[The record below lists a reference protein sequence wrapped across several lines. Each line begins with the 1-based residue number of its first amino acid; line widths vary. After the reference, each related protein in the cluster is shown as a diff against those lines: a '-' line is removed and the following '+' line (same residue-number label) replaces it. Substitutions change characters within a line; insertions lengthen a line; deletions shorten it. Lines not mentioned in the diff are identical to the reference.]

1 MQSGLWQDD
10 RSVSRQFFPRK
21 ETNASG
27 HFGATAMKPIRLMA
41 GFFTVG
47 IWTLLSRVMGFVRD
61 ILIAAYLGTGPVA
74 EAFLVA
80 FSLPN
85 LFRRFFAEGAFNMA
99 FVPMFSKKVE
109 GDDGAHRFAQDA
121 FVGLGGI
128 LTVFTV
134 IGVILMPALVAMMA
148 SGFIGTERFDL
159 AVYYGRIA
167 FPYIL
172 FISLTALLSGV
183 LNATGRFT
191 AAAAAPVLLNIIFV
205 LALIITAFTCT
216 CAGPDGQA
224 VIGRSLAYA
233 VPLAGIAQLVL
244 VWFAAKRS
252 GYALRIGM
260 PKITP
265 ELKKLAMIA
274 APAALAGGVVQIN
287 LLVGRQV
294 ASFFEGAVAW
304 LNYADRLYQ
313 LPLGVVGI
321 AIGVVLLPDLSRRL
335 RADDEVGG
343 RDAFNRASE
352 ISLALTIPA
361 SVALM
366 VIPLPLVSV
375 LFERGAFT
383 SDDTAATAL
392 AVAIYGLGLPAFVL
406 QKTLQPLFFAREDTK
421 RPFYYALVAM
431 LLNAALAIGLS
442 PLIGFAAAA
451 IGTTLT
457 GWAMVVLLIRGTGT
471 MGDAA
476 KFDARFKRR
485 LGWIVLAAFGMG
497 LILLVAATVMK
508 PFFGVAT
515 VRYLALLI
523 LVLIGIVSYF
533 GIGHLLGAFKLS
545 EFRRNLRG

>member
-1 MQSGLWQDD
+1 
-10 RSVSRQFFPRK
+10 
-21 ETNASG
+21 
-27 HFGATAMKPIRLMA
+27 MKPIRLMA

-61 ILIAAYLGTGPVA
+61 IMIAAYLGTGPVA

-109 GDDGAHRFAQDA
+109 GDDDAQRFAQDA

-134 IGVILMPALVAMMA
+134 IGVIFMPALVAMMA
-148 SGFIGTERFDL
+148 SGFLGTERFDL

-205 LALIITAFTCT
+205 IALIITGLTCDCT
-216 CAGPDGQA
+216 GPDGQSI
-224 VIGRSLAYA
+224 IGQSLAYA
-233 VPLAGIAQLVL
+233 VPLAGLAQLTV
-244 VWFAAKRS
+244 VWIAAKRA
-252 GYALRIGM
+252 GYTLRIGK

-265 ELKKLAMIA
+265 ELKRLAIIA

-335 RADDEVGG
+335 RAGDETGG

-421 RPFYYALVAM
+421 RPFYYALIAM
-431 LLNAALAIGLS
+431 VLNAALAIGLS
-442 PLIGFAAAA
+442 PIIGFAAAA
-451 IGTTLT
+451 IGTSLT
-457 GWAMVVLLIRGTGT
+457 GWAMVILLMRGTRT

-476 KFDARFKRR
+476 KFDARFKTR
-485 LGWIVLAAFGMG
+485 LIRIVLAALGMG
-497 LILLVAATVMK
+497 LILIITATVMK
-508 PFFGVAT
+508 PFFAIAT
-515 VRYLALLI
+515 VRYVALLAL
-523 LVLIGIVSYF
+523 VAIGIISYF
-533 GIGHLLGAFKLS
+533 GLGHLLGAFKLS
-545 EFRRNLRG
+545 EFRRNLRS